1 MQALA
6 LADETQNVFQR
17 AIEAAITIGPYQLH
31 WLELI
36 GVLIGLASAYLGM
49 RRWVW
54 AWPVGIIANVMLF
67 FVYLGAVFGAD
78 ERIPLFGQA
87 GRQVFF
93 IVTSIYGWWR
103 WSRLRRLNHADD
115 PIGCRDHA
123 ALGHDAGA
131 HRGRRLLARR
141 HRRRAPG
148 LRLALEPLAEPLLHP
163 AVVVLLVRRVDLRR
177 ARSSRPTRWLAGGT
191 SSGSPGSGSTSSASP
206 SASPRATCRR
216 PCSTRSTAS
225 SSSTASPSGS
235 RPRAWSGLTRRTALA
250 RSATG

>member
-1 MQALA
+1 M
-6 LADETQNVFQR
+6 
-17 AIEAAITIGPYQLH
+17 
-31 WLELI
+31 
-36 GVLIGLASAYLGM
+36 LIGLASAYLGM

-115 PIGCRDHA
+115 PSGA
-123 ALGHDAGA
+123 AITPRWATASERTAVVGFWLVG
-131 HRGRRLLARR
+131 

-148 LRLALEPLAEPLLHP
+148 VRLALEPAPNPYFTPEWWFFWCDAWIFVGSIVATYAMARGWNEFWLAWIG
-163 AVVVLLVRRVDLRR
+163 VDLV
-177 ARSSRPTRWLAGGT
+177 GV
-191 SSGSPGSGSTSSASP
+191 P

-216 PCSTRSTAS
+216 PCSTVL
-225 SSSTASPSGS
+225 
-235 RPRAWSGLTRRTALA
+235 RPLRHLRLHPVGQGLARRAARPGGALA